1 MDELV
6 SVGLG
11 YRTGSALVGVLSL
24 KLFESMTV
32 GYSYDFG
39 VNDLSVGGRSA
50 HELVISLTACDKHD
64 PYVGPDGRCPAYD

>member
-1 MDELV
+1 MDLQGAFSVDELV

-39 VNDLSVGGRSA
+39 GERLECGRT
-50 HELVISLTACDKHD
+50 L
-64 PYVGPDGRCPAYD
+64 CP